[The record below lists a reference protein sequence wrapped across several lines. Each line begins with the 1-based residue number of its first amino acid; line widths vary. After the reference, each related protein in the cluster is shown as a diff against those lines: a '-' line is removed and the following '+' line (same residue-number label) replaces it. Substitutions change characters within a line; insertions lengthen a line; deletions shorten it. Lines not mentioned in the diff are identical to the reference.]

1 LTKKI
6 IPEDP
11 STMDAVEITAT
22 CNTKESDIIL
32 SPPIL
37 PTDASNDNNSS
48 NPDHSE
54 IINRINVLENVII
67 PTSKLRGWKT
77 KRLWKYSDRFKKK

>member
-1 LTKKI
+1 
-6 IPEDP
+6 
-11 STMDAVEITAT
+11 MDAVEITAT

-54 IINRINVLENVII
+54 IINRINVLENVIV
-67 PTSKLRGWKT
+67 PMSKLRGWKT